1 MSDEQQN
8 HDRGG
13 KQALHVEQ
21 SRTLLDLSRRPLP
34 THQSSGYR
42 QHPHQ
47 SVESRLILPRSA
59 FARAHPKSRKEKAIG
74 TAQPEWMTRDAGFRT
89 PGSHVSA
96 VHRNGV
102 LDAAEGG
109 GRWGI

>member
-8 HDRGG
+8 HDCGG

-47 SVESRLILPRSA
+47 SNGNPEYQCVLIHHQA
-59 FARAHPKSRKEKAIG
+59 MNDARYQCGYAEKSVDGEHLLVQGIEALETILLLSLL
-74 TAQPEWMTRDAGFRT
+74 E
-89 PGSHVSA
+89 
-96 VHRNGV
+96 V
-102 LDAAEGG
+102 LADSG
-109 GRWGI
+109 